1 MSPITTPD
9 WPDNLDAMIAAPAYH
24 SVLLE
29 NDSVRVL
36 DTTVP
41 PGHTVPLHTHR
52 WSAVHYILSW
62 SDFIRRDQTGAILV
76 DTRNNTPRPPEAS
89 AQYSGP
95 LAPHTLENIGECP
108 LRVLSVE
115 LKNPN

>member
-24 SVLLE
+24 
-29 NDSVRVL
+29 SVRVL

-76 DTRNNTPRPPEAS
+76 DTRNTPRPPEAS

-95 LAPHTLENIGECP
+95 LAPHTLENIGGSD
-108 LRVLSVE
+108 LRVISVE
-115 LKNPN
+115 LKNL

>member
-1 MSPITTPD
+1 MLTTTSSD
-9 WPDNLDAMIAAPAYH
+9 WPADLDALVAAPGYH
-24 SVLLE
+24 SVVLE

-52 WSAVHYILSW
+52 WPAVQYILAW
-62 SDFIRRDQTGAILV
+62 SDFIRRDHDGAVLL
-76 DTRNNTPRPPEAS
+76 DTRNTSQKPAPGS
-89 AQYSGP
+89 TQWSGP
-95 LAPHTLENIGECP
+95 FPPHTLENVGDGA

-115 LKNPN
+115 IKKP